1 LSAAG
6 TAVQIPRHFLA
17 GIAVQ
22 VTVVAATR
30 SGERVAAAVTSG
42 SGRGGVPLASLE
54 PNAPVTL
61 NRYPE
66 KEPMTVD
73 ERALRDLIVESE
85 DLQVDALRDLES
97 VKANLADGRADRLRE
112 GVDPDEAK
120 EFAENRRKLLADDGF
135 GLGTLAAMGALGTA
149 FAGAMTTMFS
159 SPVSA
164 QGNTDDVDVMVLQTA
179 SSLENLAVA
188 TYEAALGLDFIKDG
202 NPVVKTFAET
212 TMKQHKE
219 HGDAF
224 KGATKTLGG
233 KEQTEPN
240 PKYLTVVNDAKPG
253 LTDPAKVVDLAMAL
267 EQVATQTYVSNISL
281 MRDNTSKELMAS
293 VMGVE
298 SQHLA
303 TLRAVGALLAG
314 GAADLIAIPTDLAK
328 LPAAAGSVAF
338 PDAFEDRAKASP
350 PEEGA
355 VS

>member
-1 LSAAG
+1 
-6 TAVQIPRHFLA
+6 
-17 GIAVQ
+17 
-22 VTVVAATR
+22 
-30 SGERVAAAVTSG
+30 
-42 SGRGGVPLASLE
+42 
-54 PNAPVTL
+54 
-61 NRYPE
+61 
-66 KEPMTVD
+66 MTID
-73 ERALRDLIVESE
+73 ERALHELIVESE
-85 DLQVDALRDLES
+85 DLQVDALRDLDGVQS
-97 VKANLADGRADRLRE
+97 DLADSRADRLRA
-112 GVDPDEAK
+112 GVDPEEAAQAA
-120 EFAENRRKLLADDGF
+120 AERRRLLANDGF
-135 GLGTLAAMGALGTA
+135 GLGTLAAVGGLGTA
-149 FAGAMTTMFS
+149 FAAAITTMLA
-159 SPVSA
+159 SPAGA
-164 QGNTDDVDVMVLQTA
+164 QGDTDDVDVMVLQTA

-188 TYEAALGLDFIKDG
+188 TYDAALGLDFIKDG

-224 KGATKTLGG
+224 KSATKTLGG
-233 KEQTEPN
+233 KEQTKPN
-240 PKYLTVVNDAKPG
+240 PKYLKVVEDATPG